1 MRRAEAEFVET
12 GGDLA
17 WLMRQAG
24 MQVASRIPS
33 DRRTIVL
40 VGPGNNGGDGL
51 ATATLLKERADDVF
65 VYTYK
70 REPPLDLPST
80 SSESDQDLEELRR
93 HLERADIVVDC
104 LLGIGRRRP
113 VENSL
118 ANIIEMVNQAQS
130 AWRVGESPQSISR
143 IAVDVP
149 TGVDT
154 DSGAVATVAFR
165 ADTTISL
172 GLGKRGLFGSP
183 GADYAGEIE
192 IADIGLSPGAGHD
205 AGCFLLDQGDTAS
218 RLPSRSRDWNK
229 GRSGRVLVIG
239 GSRAYPG
246 APSLVSVA
254 AYRVGAGLVEVAV
267 PADIKLAVAGQ
278 APEVIFAPVAAEGH
292 FAPAN
297 VEGLATAVKQAQV
310 VAVGPGLGSD
320 PGTVDFVRGLLPVLG
335 ESGTPTVLDADGLNA
350 VADWDE
356 WWRHAPTETVIT
368 PHPGE
373 MARLVH
379 RSVVEVQSDRFGCAA
394 DAARRWGVVVV
405 LKGSNS
411 IIALPSGKSFVNPT
425 GGPNLGVA
433 GTGDVL
439 TGTIAGLLA
448 QGLTAEAAATAGTWI
463 HGTAGDAVRGRLG
476 DAGTI
481 ASDLWAELPLAI
493 RRFRT

>member
-1 MRRAEAEFVET
+1 MRPLVTAEEMRQAEADFVEA

-70 REPPLDLPST
+70 REPPLDLLST

-93 HLERADIVVDC
+93 LLERADVVVDC
-104 LLGIGRRRP
+104 LLGTGRRRP
-113 VENSL
+113 VQDTL
-118 ANIIEMVNQAQS
+118 AGIIEMVNQTELV
-130 AWRVGESPQSISR
+130 RR
-143 IAVDVP
+143 IAVDIP
-149 TGVDT
+149 TGVDP
-154 DSGAVATVAFR
+154 DAGAVATVAFR
-165 ADTTISL
+165 ADTTITL

-192 IADIGLSPGAGHD
+192 IADIGLPPGAGHD
-205 AGCFLLDQGDTAS
+205 AGCFLLDQADIAS

-229 GRSGRVLVIG
+229 GKSGRVLVIG
-239 GSRAYPG
+239 GSQEYPG

-267 PADIKLAVAGQ
+267 PADIKLAVASHT
-278 APEVIFAPVAAEGH
+278 PEVIFAPVVADGH
-292 FAPAN
+292 FEPAN
-297 VEGLATAVKQAQV
+297 VAGLGAAVKQARAV
-310 VAVGPGLGSD
+310 VVGPGLGSD
-320 PGTVDFVRGLLPVLG
+320 PSTVDFVRRLLAALG
-335 ESGTPTVLDADGLNA
+335 ESSTPTVLDADGLNA

-356 WWRHAPTETVIT
+356 WWRYLPTQTVIT

-373 MARLVH
+373 MARLVGAT
-379 RSVVEVQSDRFGCAA
+379 VAKVQSDRFGCAA
-394 DAARRWGVVVV
+394 DAARKWGVVVV

-411 IIALPSGKSFVNPT
+411 IIALPSGKLFVNPT

-439 TGTIAGLLA
+439 TGTVAGLLA

-463 HGTAGDAVRGRLG
+463 HGAAGDAVRSRLG

-481 ASDLWAELPLAI
+481 ATDLWAELPLAI